1 MNRNEHTESDD
12 PVKVKV
18 VVIGDMCVGKT
29 AIAHRFT
36 KNDFEDKMSHTVG
49 GKTAELGHENH
60 SVFPSLL
67 PGSCMSPG

>member
-49 GKTAELGHENH
+49 GKTAKLGHERH

-67 PGSCMSPG
+67 PDSCMSPY